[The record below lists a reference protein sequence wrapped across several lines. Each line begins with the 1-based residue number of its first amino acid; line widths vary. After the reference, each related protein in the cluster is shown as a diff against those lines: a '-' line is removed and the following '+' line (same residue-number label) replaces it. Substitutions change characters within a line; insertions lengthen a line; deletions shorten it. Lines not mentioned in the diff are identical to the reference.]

1 MRATLALIGL
11 KKCVREIRIFQEYSK
26 ELRFV
31 SNYENSGGEN
41 TIATYLHIAASKI
54 TTNIRKYTRTPLTSL
69 RQVSV

>member
-41 TIATYLHIAASKI
+41 TINSISDIFAYCS
-54 TTNIRKYTRTPLTSL
+54 
-69 RQVSV
+69 